1 MLLGLY
7 IASRF
12 IERRIEL
19 QVGAKTV
26 ILLTA
31 FAILTRT
38 LIMFPIDYTVF
49 GALVSVVSGLSMP
62 DAYAIVRAAMPEIIL
77 YNITV
82 PLYVVPTSY
91 YIAKKLSKSL
101 KIQNDHV
108 VASKKLRRLKAF
120 QISAQRYFEVIG
132 FAEALAFKGEKS
144 KCKSSLCNYAINQSL
159 LSPHL

>member
-1 MLLGLY
+1 MIIFPGPAGLVGPPYYFVGIATMLLGLY
-7 IASRF
+7 AACKL

-31 FAILTRT
+31 FAISTRT

-49 GALVSVVSGLSMP
+49 GALVSVVSGLSVP

-77 YNITV
+77 FNITV

-91 YIAKKLSKSL
+91 YIAKRLSKSL
-101 KIQNDHV
+101 KIQNNLWLHPKN
-108 VASKKLRRLKAF
+108 SSSLSLPNKC
-120 QISAQRYFEVIG
+120 SAYFE
-132 FAEALAFKGEKS
+132 
-144 KCKSSLCNYAINQSL
+144 
-159 LSPHL
+159 